1 MACPLSRLLAR
12 PHRRPQGSAQGDGPM
27 IADPEAL
34 VFECELDAPPEK
46 VWRALTIP
54 EYLERWLKP
63 AQTVDLSVVT
73 AEENKSLTY
82 RWRESGQGAIVGAE
96 DSLVTF
102 ELTPTTRGGTWFRLT
117 HAPIAMPTAANSN
130 QAGPLLLAA

>member
-1 MACPLSRLLAR
+1 MT
-12 PHRRPQGSAQGDGPM
+12 DT
-27 IADPEAL
+27 DAL
-34 VFECELDAPPEK
+34 VFECALDAPPEK

-63 AQTVDLSVVT
+63 ADDIDLAVVT

-82 RWRESGQGAIVGAE
+82 RWREAGQGAIVGME

-102 ELTPTTRGGTWFRLT
+102 ELTPTTDGGTWFRLT
-117 HAPIAMPTAANSN
+117 HAPMAVPVAANGN
-130 QAGPLLLAA
+130 MAGPLMMAA

>member
-1 MACPLSRLLAR
+1 MT
-12 PHRRPQGSAQGDGPM
+12 DT
-27 IADPEAL
+27 DAL
-34 VFECELDAPPEK
+34 VFECALDAPPEK

-63 AQTVDLSVVT
+63 ERQVDLAVVT

-82 RWRESGQGAIVGAE
+82 RWREAGQGAILGME

-102 ELTPTTRGGTWFRLT
+102 ELTPTTNGGTWFRLT
-117 HAPIAMPTAANSN
+117 HAPMAVPVAANSN
-130 QAGPLLLAA
+130 EPMMMAA

>member
-1 MACPLSRLLAR
+1 MTDTDAV
-12 PHRRPQGSAQGDGPM
+12 
-27 IADPEAL
+27 
-34 VFECELDAPPEK
+34 VFECALDAPPEK

-63 AQTVDLSVVT
+63 DKDLDLSVVT

-82 RWRESGQGAIVGAE
+82 RWREAGQGAIVGME

-102 ELTPTTRGGTWFRLT
+102 ELSPMTDGGTWFKLT
-117 HAPIAMPTAANSN
+117 HAPVTVPVAANSN
-130 QAGPLLLAA
+130 VAGVTMMAA

>member
-1 MACPLSRLLAR
+1 MT
-12 PHRRPQGSAQGDGPM
+12 DT
-27 IADPEAL
+27 DAL
-34 VFECELDAPPEK
+34 VFECVLDAPPEK

-63 AQTVDLSVVT
+63 AQDIDLAVVT

-82 RWRESGQGAIVGAE
+82 RWREAGQGAIVGME

-102 ELTPTTRGGTWFRLT
+102 ELTPTTDGGTWFKLT
-117 HAPIAMPTAANSN
+117 HAPMAVPVAANSN
-130 QAGPLLLAA
+130 NRGPMMMAA

>member
-1 MACPLSRLLAR
+1 MT
-12 PHRRPQGSAQGDGPM
+12 DT
-27 IADPEAL
+27 DAL
-34 VFECELDAPPEK
+34 VFECALDAPPEK

-63 AQTVDLSVVT
+63 TEAIDLSVVT

-102 ELTPTTRGGTWFRLT
+102 ELSPTTDGGTWFKLT
-117 HAPIAMPTAANSN
+117 HAPLVVPMAANSN
-130 QAGPLLLAA
+130 GRGPMMLAA

>member
-1 MACPLSRLLAR
+1 MT
-12 PHRRPQGSAQGDGPM
+12 DK
-27 IADPEAL
+27 DAL
-34 VFECELDAPPEK
+34 VFECALDAPPEK

-63 AQTVDLSVVT
+63 DGDLDLAVVT

-82 RWRESGQGAIVGAE
+82 RWRDAGQGAIAGME

-102 ELTPTTRGGTWFRLT
+102 ELTPTTDGGTWFKLT
-117 HAPIAMPTAANSN
+117 HAPMVVPVAANSN
-130 QAGPLLLAA
+130 EPMTMAA

>member
-1 MACPLSRLLAR
+1 MT
-12 PHRRPQGSAQGDGPM
+12 DM
-27 IADPEAL
+27 DAL
-34 VFECELDAPPEK
+34 VFECALDAPPEK

-63 AQTVDLSVVT
+63 DRDLDLAVVT

-82 RWRESGQGAIVGAE
+82 RWREAGQGAITGIE

-102 ELTPTTRGGTWFRLT
+102 ELTPTTDGGTWFKLT
-117 HAPIAMPTAANSN
+117 HAPMAAPVAANRN
-130 QAGPLLLAA
+130 EPMMMAA

>member
-1 MACPLSRLLAR
+1 
-12 PHRRPQGSAQGDGPM
+12 M
-27 IADPEAL
+27 IDTDAL
-34 VFECELDAPPEK
+34 VFECALDAPPEK

-63 AQTVDLSVVT
+63 EQQIDLAVVT

-82 RWRESGQGAIVGAE
+82 RWREAGQGAIVGME

-102 ELTPTTRGGTWFRLT
+102 ELTPTTDGGTWFKLT
-117 HAPIAMPTAANSN
+117 HAPMAVPAAANGN
-130 QAGPLLLAA
+130 VAGAMMMAA